1 MISGRFAFVA
11 VLTAAVV
18 AGCITYFLVPVP
30 PQVEPL
36 RRTALP
42 PAPLP
47 PAPLPPKPN
56 WEAPE
61 AKAMDAV
68 DQPGTKDKRVAAFE
82 KAAEAILRRPTSAG
96 AFAEERPIAG
106 SIPLPRKRPI
116 PR

>member
-1 MISGRFAFVA
+1 MISWRLAILA

-18 AGCITYFLVPVP
+18 AGCITYFVAPVP
-30 PQVEPL
+30 PRVEPV

-42 PAPLP
+42 PAPQ
-47 PAPLPPKPN
+47 PPKPN
-56 WEAPE
+56 WEATV

-68 DQPGTKDKRVAAFE
+68 DQPATIDKRVTAFE

-96 AFAEERPIAG
+96 AFAEEQAIGG
-106 SIPLPRKRPI
+106 SIPLPRKRPT